1 MVKTFEDLVS
11 NVRNLK
17 KIKGNAKM
25 VILKNPEA
33 VHPRIKRDLL
43 INYGWLVDQTPRET
57 VAF

>member
-33 VHPRIKRDLL
+33 VHTRIKRDLL